1 MTDEDIPL
9 YVDRALCTAA
19 WEGHTETVRALLDA
33 GADVHAW
40 TDAPLWE
47 AARKGH
53 ADTMRALLDAGADQN
68 VALVVAAQNGLV
80 ELVKELL
87 GKGANVHTCR
97 GLPLMMA
104 AHNGHTETVRVLKN
118 WKRRGKK
125 KHASGSQTA

>member
-9 YVDRALCTAA
+9 CVDRAVCMAA

-47 AARKGH
+47 AAMKGH
-53 ADTMRALLDAGADQN
+53 ADTMRALLDAGADQD
-68 VALVVAAQNGLV
+68 VALVVAVENGLV

-87 GKGANVHTCR
+87 AKGANVHTCR

-118 WKRRGKK
+118 WKRRGQQKP
-125 KHASGSQTA
+125 AAGSETA